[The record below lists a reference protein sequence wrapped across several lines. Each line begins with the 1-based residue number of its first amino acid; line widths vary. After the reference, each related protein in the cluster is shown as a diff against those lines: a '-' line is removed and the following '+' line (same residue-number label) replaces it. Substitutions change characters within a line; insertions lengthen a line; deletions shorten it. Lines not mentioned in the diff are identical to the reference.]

1 MFTVINIS
9 LRPFRP
15 NLFSGRSPNG
25 IIGVAGAKCILGSY
39 DLFLLFFFPF
49 TFCVCDRWF
58 CQHIIN
64 QECSRIVRV
73 CVCMREKKRAQ
84 VFLEFYYYYFLSF
97 FIFLREQGIRG
108 YKWKME
114 LGVFHL
120 FSFKSRDFV
129 SALCFFPF
137 YDGKMV
143 CLGENVSLPTTVA
156 WRFRSRC
163 YRYRTG
169 DQSCQIV
176 WFSTNFAIF
185 LSHAQL
191 NLFRCYFGNFLL
203 FHIFIVLLLAIF
215 NHIFFFIFLRNEIA
229 SFRSC

>member
-39 DLFLLFFFPF
+39 DLFLFFPF

-64 QECSRIVRV
+64 QECSRMVV
-73 CVCMREKKRAQ
+73 CVREKKRAW
-84 VFLEFYYYYFLSF
+84 VFLAFCYYYMVFFSFPF
-97 FIFLREQGIRG
+97 FIFLREQSIRG

-129 SALCFFPF
+129 SPLCFPF
-137 YDGKMV
+137 
-143 CLGENVSLPTTVA
+143 L
-156 WRFRSRC
+156 
-163 YRYRTG
+163 
-169 DQSCQIV
+169 
-176 WFSTNFAIF
+176 
-185 LSHAQL
+185 
-191 NLFRCYFGNFLL
+191 
-203 FHIFIVLLLAIF
+203 
-215 NHIFFFIFLRNEIA
+215 
-229 SFRSC
+229 